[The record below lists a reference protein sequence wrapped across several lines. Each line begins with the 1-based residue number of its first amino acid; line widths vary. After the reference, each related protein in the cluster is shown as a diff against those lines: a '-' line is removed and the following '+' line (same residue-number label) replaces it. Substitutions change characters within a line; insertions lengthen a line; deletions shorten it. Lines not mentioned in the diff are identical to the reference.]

1 MRGDGQG
8 DGEPVQ
14 AGPAWVP
21 GVRRIAVLRANA
33 VGDFVLALPALAAL
47 RRAYPEAHVT
57 LLARPWHAE
66 FLRGRPSPVDEVVAL
81 PPSLGLDAADDP
93 AELSALAAT
102 MRARRLDLALQLHGG
117 GQHSNPLVAAFGARV
132 SAGLQAE
139 GAPPLQRNLP
149 YRVPHPEAL
158 RLLETV
164 ALVGAPPVDIE
175 PRLVGTAADR
185 REAAAVLPP
194 GAAPLLVLQPGCT
207 DPRRAWPPER
217 FAAVGDHFAALGAQ
231 VVLNG
236 TRAEADVTRRVRE
249 AMRWPALD
257 LGHKELSLG
266 GLLALLER
274 ARLLVGN
281 DTGTAHLARAVGLR
295 SVTVFWIGN
304 LLGYAPMTSA
314 RHAVAVSWRLHCPA
328 CGRYN
333 IGFRC
338 EHNDSF
344 VDEVQTGQVLDQAR
358 GLWAEAAPPWADD
371 LNPATA
377 LPSPH

>member
-1 MRGDGQG
+1 MFRTEGN
-8 DGEPVQ
+8 DGEAAPGSS
-14 AGPAWVP
+14 ARVP

-47 RRAYPEAHVT
+47 RRTYPGAHLT

-66 FLRGRPSPVDEVVAL
+66 FLSGRPALVDEVIAL
-81 PPSLGLDAADDP
+81 PDGVGLDGADDP
-93 AELSALAAT
+93 AALDGLAAA
-102 MRARRLDLALQLHGG
+102 MRARRLDIALQLHGG
-117 GQHSNPLVAAFGARV
+117 GRYSNALVGAFGARV
-132 SAGLQAE
+132 SAGMRAE

-149 YRVPHPEAL
+149 YRIPHPEAL

-164 ALVGAPPVDIE
+164 ALVGARPADLE
-175 PRLVGTAADR
+175 PRLEVTDADR
-185 REAAAVLPP
+185 READAVLPP
-194 GAAPLLVLQPGCT
+194 AAAPLLVLQPGCK

-217 FAAVGDHFAALGAQ
+217 FAAVGDHFAALGAR

-236 TRAEADVTRRVRE
+236 TRAEADIVHRVRE
-249 AMRWPALD
+249 AMRRPAFD
-257 LGHKELSLG
+257 LADQALSLG

-274 ARLLVGN
+274 SRLLVGN
-281 DTGTAHLARAVGLR
+281 DTGPAHLARAVGLR

-314 RHAVAVSWRLHCPA
+314 RHAVAVSWRLHCPR

-338 EHNDSF
+338 GHDDSF
-344 VDEVQTGQVLDQAR
+344 VDEVSTEDVLARAR
-358 GLWAEAAPPWADD
+358 GLWAEAAEAAGAPGPSM
-371 LNPATA
+371 PAA
-377 LPSPH
+377 C